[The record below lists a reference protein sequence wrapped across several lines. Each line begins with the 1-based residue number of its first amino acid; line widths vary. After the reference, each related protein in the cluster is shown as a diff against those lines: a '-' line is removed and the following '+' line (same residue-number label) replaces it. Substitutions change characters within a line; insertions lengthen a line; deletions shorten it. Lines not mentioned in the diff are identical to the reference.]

1 MQHLKL
7 TAAFLVDVD
16 TIKNF
21 LEKFLVQHFHMF
33 HLFRQVHHV
42 GLSNFGKRVHYNL

>member
-1 MQHLKL
+1 
-7 TAAFLVDVD
+7 
-16 TIKNF
+16 
-21 LEKFLVQHFHMF
+21 MF